1 VPTVQRWVDSGHLK
15 AWKTVGGHRRIDAE
29 SAEQAFKA
37 MGPELPVDHG
47 LDEVARPLP
56 TAPAQGQASALSV
69 MVVDDNPDDRD
80 VLNLLVKSALPGAT
94 ITMADNG
101 FQALVAIGQAVPDI
115 VITDILM
122 PHMNGFEMLRQLA
135 KHCVVRPKLIIAMS
149 SQSLSKLSHLGELPA
164 DVQFLAKPIDPAMF
178 IDAVQT
184 AAAQF

>member
-1 VPTVQRWVDSGHLK
+1 VDSGHLK

-47 LDEVARPLP
+47 L
-56 TAPAQGQASALSV
+56 ASALSV

-164 DVQFLAKPIDPAMF
+164 DVRFLAKPIDPAMF